1 MIKFLKENWVALLT
15 ILFHIAVGI
24 LLLIDPDYYSLL
36 IIRIAGGLLVTL
48 GVFDLIRYFRTEPE
62 AASKGTAF
70 SSGITQIAA
79 GFFCIFMGSWLEEAF
94 PMLAVL
100 FGVFQILFGFR
111 KLQRMTD
118 DLRMKKELWWLRAIS
133 AALSIVFGLI
143 ITLNPEMKLMGIW
156 VFTGITLIIEG
167 VFDAIALIIQHKYA
181 PKAEA

>member
-70 SSGITQIAA
+70 SSGVTQIAA

-100 FGVFQILFGFR
+100 FGVFQMVARELERREDIDGF
-111 KLQRMTD
+111 
-118 DLRMKKELWWLRAIS
+118 
-133 AALSIVFGLI
+133 LSVVEMVGHFVIVFGLI